1 VNDADAL
8 FKAGELGKAL
18 EAQTAAVRAAPAD
31 IGKRW
36 FLAEL
41 LCFAEERERADR
53 MLDVIGSQS
62 AQHQLSIIVFRQ
74 LLRAEEVRRQVMLEG
89 RAPDLVGP
97 SAPNLRPSVGS
108 LLHLRLGR
116 AAEAAAAL
124 AAAPAT
130 VLLGQRNGA
139 AFEDFR
145 DLDDV
150 LAPLLEFVDRGGEYR
165 WTALADIVRLEM
177 QPAERP
183 RDLIWRPARIE
194 VRDGPDGEVWLPSL
208 YVPPQP
214 VASDSLRLGRETD
227 WLAEGDGP
235 VRGVGLR
242 TFLIGEE
249 DISIHELGAV
259 EFAGRT

>member
-1 VNDADAL
+1 MSEADAL
-8 FKAGELGKAL
+8 LKAGELGKAV

-31 IGKRW
+31 ISKRW

-74 LLRAEEVRRQVMLEG
+74 LLRAEETRRQVMLEG

-97 SAPNLRPSVGS
+97 SAPSLRHSVEA
-108 LLHLRLGR
+108 LLHLRLGH
-116 AAEAAAAL
+116 AADAAGSL

-130 VLLGQRNGA
+130 TVSGERNGA

-150 LAPLLEFVDRGGEYR
+150 LAPLLEFIDRGGEYR
-165 WTALADIVRLEM
+165 WAATADILRLELG
-177 QPAERP
+177 PAERP

-194 VRDGPDGEVWLPSL
+194 VRDGPDGEVWLPCL

-214 VASDSLRLGRETD
+214 VASDGLRLGRETD
-227 WLAEGDGP
+227 WLTEADGP
-235 VRGVGLR
+235 VRGIGLR
-242 TFLIGEE
+242 AFLIGDE
-249 DISIHELGAV
+249 DVSIHELGAV
-259 EFAGRT
+259 EFARAG